1 MERKRFSG
9 VMLLFIV
16 LAVVLITQVVG
27 NLGRSGDVS
36 YSDMRAYFTAEK
48 VKSFTAT
55 DTRLVA
61 KLQDGSSVSCALHSF
76 DTFYNDMNDLVVSQ
90 AEKGVITSYDYAA
103 GNENGWLRTLLPYV
117 LAAMAF
123 ILLMNLIARMGGL
136 GGGAV
141 NDKMARFGEA
151 RIQDIP
157 SDGKKVTFKDVA
169 GADEEKEELEEI
181 VQFLRDPQRYTELG
195 AHIPKGVLLVG
206 PPGTGKTLLAKA
218 VAGEADTA
226 FLSISGSDFVEM
238 YVGVGASRVRDLF
251 EQAKK
256 QAPAIVFIDE
266 IDAVGRQRGSGLGGG
281 HDEREQT
288 LNQLLVEMD
297 GFAANEGVVVLA
309 ATNRVDILDPALLRP
324 GRFDRQVFVGLP
336 DIKGREEILKI
347 HAKGKPLAEDVDLG
361 SVARATSGFTGADL
375 ENLLNE
381 AALLTGRRGQR
392 FITEEA
398 IHQSVIKVIAG
409 PEKHSRVVPE
419 AERRLTAYHEAGH
432 AVVMQALPDL
442 DPVHQ
447 ITIVPRG
454 QAGGM
459 TIYLPEEDRSYLS
472 KQYMEDQIAALL
484 GGRVAALIYNAPK
497 AGPSIETM
505 SWAIF
510 LLGLHQVST
519 GILQGLGKTKI
530 PVFNM
535 ILAAA
540 SKVLLNWNL
549 TPTLGIVGSSWAT
562 VADIGIAAV
571 LNLFFIKKYTGFSLE
586 LKQLGKTALAAVA
599 MGAAVK
605 GFLAL
610 VPGWG
615 AWSILGGMAVAVP
628 VYGILLLGLK
638 TMPEEELYQIPFL
651 GRRMVVLGKK
661 LKLL

>member
-76 DTFYNDMNDLVVSQ
+76 DMFYNDMNDLVVSQ
-90 AEKGVITSYDYAA
+90 AEKGIITSYDYAA
-103 GNENGWLRTLLPYV
+103 GSENGWLRTLLPYV

-392 FITEEA
+392 FITEES

-472 KQYMEDQIAALL
+472 RRYMLD
-484 GGRVAALIYNAPK
+484 RVAGLLVGRAAEEMMLGDISTGASSDIQRATAIARKMVGTYGMSSRLGNVAFD
-497 AGPSIETM
+497 AGTDEVFIGKSMAHTRPYSEKTAAEMDAEIRAIIDEAYEKCREILARYKTELTAVAEYLLEHETM
-505 SWAIF
+505 DGDTF
-510 LLGLHQVST
+510 
-519 GILQGLGKTKI
+519 KTY
-530 PVFNM
+530 FTQ
-535 ILAAA
+535 
-540 SKVLLNWNL
+540 S
-549 TPTLGIVGSSWAT
+549 GESR
-562 VADIGIAAV
+562 
-571 LNLFFIKKYTGFSLE
+571 
-586 LKQLGKTALAAVA
+586 Q
-599 MGAAVK
+599 
-605 GFLAL
+605 
-610 VPGWG
+610 
-615 AWSILGGMAVAVP
+615 
-628 VYGILLLGLK
+628 
-638 TMPEEELYQIPFL
+638 
-651 GRRMVVLGKK
+651 
-661 LKLL
+661 

>member
-1 MERKRFSG
+1 MGEKKRTGAVFI
-9 VMLLFIV
+9 LLL
-16 LAVVLITQVVG
+16 LAVVLVAQLAG
-27 NLGRSGDVS
+27 NMTRSSDVS
-36 YSDMRAYFTAEK
+36 YGEMREYFTEEK
-48 VKSFTAT
+48 VRSFTAT
-55 DTRLVA
+55 DRRLTA
-61 KLQDGSSVSCALHSF
+61 KLADDTAVSCPLQSF
-76 DTFYNDMNDLVVSQ
+76 NTFYNDLNDLVVSQ
-90 AEKGVITSYDYAA
+90 SEKGIITDYNYAA
-103 GNENGWLRTLLPYV
+103 EGRTNWLSALLPYV

-123 ILLMNLIARMGGL
+123 ILLMNLIARTGGMNS
-136 GGGAV
+136 GV

-157 SDGKKVTFKDVA
+157 DQGKKVTFKDVA

-256 QAPAIVFIDE
+256 QSPAIVFIDE

-347 HAKGKPLAEDVDLG
+347 HARGKPLAEDVDLAR
-361 SVARATSGFTGADL
+361 VARATSGFTGADL

-381 AALLTGRRGQR
+381 AALLTGRLGRKL
-392 FITEEA
+392 ITEES

-419 AERRLTAYHEAGH
+419 SERRLTAYHEAGH
-432 AVVMQALPDL
+432 AVVIHSLPDL

-472 KQYMEDQIAALL
+472 RTYMLEQVAGLL
-484 GGRVAALIYNAPK
+484 GGRAAEELMLGDISTGASSDIKRATAIARKMVGTYGMSAKLGSVAFD
-497 AGPSIETM
+497 AGTDEVFIGKSMGHTRPYSEQTAAEMDAEIRAIIDEAYGKCREILAKYKKQLTEIAEYLLENETM
-505 SWAIF
+505 DAE
-510 LLGLHQVST
+510 T
-519 GILQGLGKTKI
+519 
-530 PVFNM
+530 FN
-535 ILAAA
+535 
-540 SKVLLNWNL
+540 SYF
-549 TPTLGIVGSSWAT
+549 TP
-562 VADIGIAAV
+562 
-571 LNLFFIKKYTGFSLE
+571 
-586 LKQLGKTALAAVA
+586 
-599 MGAAVK
+599 
-605 GFLAL
+605 
-610 VPGWG
+610 
-615 AWSILGGMAVAVP
+615 GGDSD
-628 VYGILLLGLK
+628 
-638 TMPEEELYQIPFL
+638 T
-651 GRRMVVLGKK
+651 
-661 LKLL
+661 